1 MSDFQTFH
9 PEQSTGRLCA
19 TETTKNFALSFTVLF
34 PWDELRHVSAS
45 LWIYDS
51 LILETKTTVF
61 AKFKHLKCQGS
72 PLLGAVASDMF

>member
-19 TETTKNFALSFTVLF
+19 TKTPKNFALSFTVLF

-45 LWIYDS
+45 LWIYDL
-51 LILETKTTVF
+51 LILETVF
-61 AKFKHLKCQGS
+61 VKFKHLKWQVS
-72 PLLGAVASDMF
+72 PFLGAVASDMF

>member
-19 TETTKNFALSFTVLF
+19 TKKTKNFALSFTVLF

-45 LWIYDS
+45 LIYDL
-51 LILETKTTVF
+51 LIIETKKTVF
-61 AKFKHLKCQGS
+61 VKFKHLKCQVS
-72 PLLGAVASDMF
+72 PFLGAVASDMF